1 MNNAKVRIKMFEA
14 GMKQWE
20 VARLLGLGES
30 ALSRKLRDELPE
42 EEQDRI
48 VALIEKAGDEADEE

>member
-1 MNNAKVRIKMFEA
+1 MTNTKLKIKMVES
-14 GMKQWE
+14 GIKQWE
-20 VARLLGLGES
+20 LARLMEISES

-48 VALIEKAGDEADEE
+48 ISLIEKAGGDHCDR

>member
-1 MNNAKVRIKMFEA
+1 MFEA